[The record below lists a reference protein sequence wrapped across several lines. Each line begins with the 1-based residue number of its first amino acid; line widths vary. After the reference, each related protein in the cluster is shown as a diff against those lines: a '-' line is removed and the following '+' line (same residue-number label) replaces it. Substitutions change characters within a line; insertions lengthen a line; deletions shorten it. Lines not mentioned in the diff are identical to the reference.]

1 MAHRYPAL
9 VAGTTSSGAFAGE
22 GDGAGIMVPDVL
34 YASVSSPRL
43 EAAQL
48 ALSEAWEHRPPAYS
62 WERAVFE
69 KVVIPAARAELYA
82 AWLEAAEQRGIA
94 SDPL

>member
-1 MAHRYPAL
+1 MAHRYPAQL
-9 VAGTTSSGAFAGE
+9 AGTKSPDTFPDLS
-22 GDGAGIMVPDVL
+22 DGADIMEPDGQ
-34 YASVSSPRL
+34 YTTVSSPRY

-69 KVVIPAARAELYA
+69 YAVMPAARAELHA
-82 AWLEAAEQRGIA
+82 AWLEAAEQWGIG
-94 SDPL
+94 SD

>member
-22 GDGAGIMVPDVL
+22 GDGAGILVPDGL
-34 YASVSSPRL
+34 YATVSSRRL
-43 EAAQL
+43 EAAHL
-48 ALSEAWEHRPPAYS
+48 ALSEAWAHRPPAYS

-69 KVVIPAARAELYA
+69 KAVIPAARAELYA
-82 AWLEAAEQRGIA
+82 AWLEAAEQRGFE
-94 SDPL
+94 SEPL